1 MTISRLRK
9 SQGFTLIEI
18 MIAIFL
24 LVVAMLGVISV
35 TVMVIK
41 GNSFSKTMTTAT
53 TLAADKM
60 EELKN
65 KAYRQFGGRRSGNA
79 GIHLYPHLDRHGRS
93 TIYNICRSKQA
104 CDENRGRHGGVEL
117 AGEQPQRGPPEHRQ
131 SIGVCLVLSNHHQP

>member
-9 SQGFTLIEI
+9 NQGFTLIEI

-35 TVMVIK
+35 TVMVIR
-41 GNSFSKTMTTAT
+41 GNAFSKTMTTAT

-65 KAYRQFGGRRSGNA
+65 TAYASLADGTDTQETLYTRTWDVTADSPATGMSTLVVTVAWTWQGTGHNVVLRS
-79 GIHLYPHLDRHGRS
+79 IVS
-93 TIYNICRSKQA
+93 Q
-104 CDENRGRHGGVEL
+104 
-117 AGEQPQRGPPEHRQ
+117 
-131 SIGVCLVLSNHHQP
+131 

>member
-9 SQGFTLIEI
+9 KQGFTLIEI

-65 KAYRQFGGRRSGNA
+65 TPFASVVTGNDTQETLYTRTWEVTDGSPATGMKTLVVKVAWNWQGTGHNVVLRS
-79 GIHLYPHLDRHGRS
+79 IVS
-93 TIYNICRSKQA
+93 Q
-104 CDENRGRHGGVEL
+104 
-117 AGEQPQRGPPEHRQ
+117 
-131 SIGVCLVLSNHHQP
+131 

>member
-9 SQGFTLIEI
+9 NQGFTLIEI

-65 KAYRQFGGRRSGNA
+65 TAYASLADGTDTQETLYTRTWDVTADSPATGMSTLVVTVAWTWQGTGHNVVLRS
-79 GIHLYPHLDRHGRS
+79 IVS
-93 TIYNICRSKQA
+93 Q
-104 CDENRGRHGGVEL
+104 
-117 AGEQPQRGPPEHRQ
+117 
-131 SIGVCLVLSNHHQP
+131 

>member
-1 MTISRLRK
+1 MKKAMTISRLRK
-9 SQGFTLIEI
+9 KQGFTLIEI

-65 KAYRQFGGRRSGNA
+65 TAYAS
-79 GIHLYPHLDRHGRS
+79 
-93 TIYNICRSKQA
+93 
-104 CDENRGRHGGVEL
+104 L
-117 AGEQPQRGPPEHRQ
+117 ADGTDTQESIFTRTWAVTDGPPYITYVDPNNPVMKTVVDTVAWNWQGTGHNVVLR
-131 SIGVCLVLSNHHQP
+131 SIVSQ

>member
-65 KAYRQFGGRRSGNA
+65 TAYASLADGTDTQESIYTRTWTVTANSPATGMSTLVVTVAWNWRGTGHNVVLRS
-79 GIHLYPHLDRHGRS
+79 IVS
-93 TIYNICRSKQA
+93 SQ
-104 CDENRGRHGGVEL
+104 
-117 AGEQPQRGPPEHRQ
+117 
-131 SIGVCLVLSNHHQP
+131 

>member
-41 GNSFSKTMTTAT
+41 GNAFSKTMTTAT

-65 KAYRQFGGRRSGNA
+65 TAYASVVSGNDTQET
-79 GIHLYPHLDRHGRS
+79 LYTRTWAVTDNSPATGMKTVVVTVAWNWQGTGHNVVLRS
-93 TIYNICRSKQA
+93 IVSSQ
-104 CDENRGRHGGVEL
+104 
-117 AGEQPQRGPPEHRQ
+117 
-131 SIGVCLVLSNHHQP
+131 

>member
-1 MTISRLRK
+1 MRCGDDNRAITVSRPRR
-9 SQGFTLIEI
+9 SRGFTLIEI

-65 KAYRQFGGRRSGNA
+65 TAYASVVSGNDTQET
-79 GIHLYPHLDRHGRS
+79 LYTRTWVVTNNSPATGM
-93 TIYNICRSKQA
+93 
-104 CDENRGRHGGVEL
+104 
-117 AGEQPQRGPPEHRQ
+117 
-131 SIGVCLVLSNHHQP
+131 

>member
-65 KAYRQFGGRRSGNA
+65 KAYGS
-79 GIHLYPHLDRHGRS
+79 
-93 TIYNICRSKQA
+93 
-104 CDENRGRHGGVEL
+104 L
-117 AGEQPQRGPPEHRQ
+117 AGGGPETQESIFTRTWTVTDGPPYITYVDPNKPVMKTVVVTVAWNWQGNSHNVVLR
-131 SIGVCLVLSNHHQP
+131 SIVSQ

>member
-1 MTISRLRK
+1 
-9 SQGFTLIEI
+9 

-65 KAYRQFGGRRSGNA
+65 TAYASLVDIADDSLADRTDTQESIFTRTWTVAPNSPATGMSTVVVTVAWNWQGTGHNVVLRSIVA
-79 GIHLYPHLDRHGRS
+79 
-93 TIYNICRSKQA
+93 Q
-104 CDENRGRHGGVEL
+104 
-117 AGEQPQRGPPEHRQ
+117 
-131 SIGVCLVLSNHHQP
+131 

>member
-1 MTISRLRK
+1 MKKAMTTSRLRK
-9 SQGFTLIEI
+9 SKGFTLIEI

-65 KAYRQFGGRRSGNA
+65 TAYDN
-79 GIHLYPHLDRHGRS
+79 
-93 TIYNICRSKQA
+93 
-104 CDENRGRHGGVEL
+104 L
-117 AGEQPQRGPPEHRQ
+117 AATATDTPESIFTRTWAVTDGPPYNPTTPYSTTNKPLMKTVVVTVAWNWQGNNHDVVLR
-131 SIGVCLVLSNHHQP
+131 SIVSQ